1 MSQKE
6 FHIFENTID
15 LMEGMWPTPLLRLNI
30 GENVWGKLEFY
41 NPFSRSIKD
50 RTALFLFKQ
59 ALREKTENIVEATSG
74 NMGIAM
80 AALSSI
86 FNIKF
91 TVFVP
96 TTSPE
101 VFKVMIKLLGS
112 EVITAGTST
121 IEILPLVKKMS
132 QLGNYKHLDQ
142 FHNEVNVIA
151 HYETTAKE
159 LDLQANAAGI
169 KIKRIIA
176 SMGTAGHIVGV
187 SKYFKEKYGD
197 EVEII
202 GVEPSEGERIPG
214 IKRVTE
220 DNNFVKIAK
229 IDSVIDVG
237 FKDALEGVKE
247 VARKSGILVGLSS
260 GATVAAYKKLSDT
273 KGATILIFPDD
284 AFKYVEELKD
294 GL

>member
-121 IEILPLVKKMS
+121 TEILPLVKKMS
-132 QLGNYKHLDQ
+132 QLGSYKHLDQ

-169 KIKRIIA
+169 KIRRIIA
-176 SMGTAGHIVGV
+176 SMGTAGHIVGI

-197 EVEII
+197 EVEIV

-260 GATVAAYKKLSDT
+260 GATVAAYKKLGDT